1 MIKASGAD
9 VGFAIPEM
17 SSDLF
22 PVAAGDVPDGKHI
35 MGGMR
40 MGADPRT
47 SVTNGIGRVHGLDN
61 VVVAD
66 GSVFPTSGSHNPTL
80 TIMATALRNARQW
93 VGLSPPAT
101 APKRC
106 LLAGDRSA
114 TASGAASPPAG
125 YCKWRPPSHVRR
137 LKEP

>member
-1 MIKASGAD
+1 MTALIKAAGAD
-9 VGFAIPEM
+9 VGFAIAEV

-40 MGADPRT
+40 MGADPAT
-47 SVTNGIGRVHGLDN
+47 SVTDAIGRVHGLDN
-61 VVVAD
+61 VVVSD

-93 VGLSPPAT
+93 VGLRT
-101 APKRC
+101 AAAPGV
-106 LLAGDRSA
+106 LAVTGRDGGGAVAAAAIAGSA
-114 TASGAASPPAG
+114 AIA
-125 YCKWRPPSHVRR
+125 VRR
-137 LKEP
+137 LRP